1 MDNTVAQVYRRFA
14 DREAQGVSGTYFE
27 WASSIA
33 GDPAVLKLI
42 AGLPGAK
49 RQPNLVFGAARFVGA
64 PVGPYG
70 AFRDWLI
77 DSWEDVLPV
86 ILSRSTQTNEA
97 ARCAVLLPILSRLK
111 GPLALIEAGASA
123 GLCLYPDRYSYRY
136 TSNGTTTAL
145 DPAAG
150 ASAVVLPCSI
160 DAGSVPQ
167 RLPEVVWRAGV
178 DLNPIAA
185 EDPDGR
191 AWLRA
196 LVWPEHDERRERLEA
211 ALRLAAA
218 DPPRV
223 VQGDLLEKVGTLI
236 AEAPR
241 DAHTVVFHSAVL
253 IYLDPE
259 GRDQFSELL
268 RSTPDVTWIS
278 NEGQQVLPRVAE
290 QLAGD
295 GLGRTVLAVNERP
308 VALTGPHGQSYEAL
322 EPGGTGWLQG

>member
-1 MDNTVAQVYRRFA
+1 MDNTVARVYRRFA
-14 DREAQGVSGTYFE
+14 EWEARGVSGTYFE

-33 GDPAVLKLI
+33 EDPPVLTLI
-42 AGLPGAK
+42 AGLPGPK
-49 RQPNLVFGAARFVGA
+49 RQPNLVFGAARFAGA
-64 PVGPYG
+64 PVGPYSV
-70 AFRDWLI
+70 FRDWLI
-77 DSWEDVLPV
+77 NSWANVLPV

-97 ARCAVLLPILSRLK
+97 ARCAVLLPVLSRLK

-123 GLCLYPDRYSYRY
+123 GLCLYPERYSYRY
-136 TSNGTTTAL
+136 TCNGTTTAL
-145 DPAAG
+145 DPSDG

-185 EDPDGR
+185 EEPDGR
-191 AWLRA
+191 AWLQA
-196 LVWPEHDERRERLEA
+196 LVWPEHDERRERLKA
-211 ALRLAAA
+211 ALDLAAA
-218 DPPRV
+218 DPPRIV
-223 VQGDLLEKVGTLI
+223 RGDLLEKIGTLI

-253 IYLDPE
+253 VYLDSG
-259 GRDQFSELL
+259 GREQFAELP

-295 GLGRTVLAVNERP
+295 TLGRTVLAVNERP
-308 VALTGPHGQSYEAL
+308 VALRGPHGQSYESL
-322 EPGGTGWLQG
+322 EPGGTDWPEG